1 MRTMKVVAA
10 VCLVTGL
17 LTAGCA
23 DRQAP
28 AAGTTPP
35 APASADVA
43 LTLAE
48 VQEIVGAPGLENR
61 MDLFAPREDHSLDD
75 RVSKP
80 CRGLINQDD
89 EFGKNWVNYRYL
101 RYSGASNLGVSQSI
115 AVYPDHEAS
124 QQLFD
129 QVKRN
134 LKDCNANYPTEVFGS
149 VYTLSALDENTSMA
163 VYPDS
168 VNGPGSVSFYHR
180 EGQFVVQ
187 VSAQHLSTS
196 PRVAKAVLTK
206 ITDKIRSST

>member
-1 MRTMKVVAA
+1 MFSKKAVAA

-17 LTAGCA
+17 ITAGCA
-23 DRQAP
+23 DRQAHT
-28 AAGTTPP
+28 AGVKSP
-35 APASADVA
+35 APAGADVT

-48 VQEIVGAPGLENR
+48 VQEIVGAPALENR
-61 MDLFAPREDHSLDD
+61 MDLSAPRVDHSLDD
-75 RVSKP
+75 RVSP
-80 CRGLINQDD
+80 SCRGLINQDD
-89 EFGKNWVNYRYL
+89 EFGKNWVSYRYL

-115 AVYPDHEAS
+115 AMYQDHEAAG
-124 QQLFD
+124 QLFD

-134 LKDCNANYPTEVFGS
+134 LKDCNANYPTEVFGA
-149 VYTLSALDENTSMA
+149 VYTLSPLDENTSMT

-180 EGQFVVQ
+180 EGSYVVQ